1 MKDVYF
7 DRIICMKTIFR
18 LKSFFL
24 IISSLVI
31 SLNLYAEDREVFEEI
46 PPPPSIVDSDYINE
60 PEVTIRKEE
69 DQLIE
74 EYRVNGQLYMI
85 KISPKNAPSYYL
97 YKNHEQSDW
106 VRHDDPT
113 APMIVPQW
121 VLFTF

>member
-1 MKDVYF
+1 
-7 DRIICMKTIFR
+7 MKTIFR

-24 IISSLVI
+24 IISSLMI

-69 DQLIE
+69 DKFLE

-85 KISPKNAPSYYL
+85 KVSPKNAPSYYL
-97 YKNHEQSDW
+97 YKNSESADW
-106 VRHDDPT
+106 VRYDDPT
-113 APMIVPQW
+113 APMNVPRW

>member
-1 MKDVYF
+1 
-7 DRIICMKTIFR
+7 MKTIFR

-24 IISSLVI
+24 IISSLMI

-69 DQLIE
+69 EKFVE

-85 KISPKNAPSYYL
+85 KVSPKNAPSYYL
-97 YKNHEQSDW
+97 YKSNVEADW
-106 VRHDDPT
+106 VRYDDPT
-113 APMIVPQW
+113 APMNVPQW

>member
-1 MKDVYF
+1 M
-7 DRIICMKTIFR
+7 
-18 LKSFFL
+18 
-24 IISSLVI
+24 I

-69 DQLIE
+69 DKFLE

-85 KISPKNAPSYYL
+85 KVSPKNAPSYYL
-97 YKNHEQSDW
+97 YKNSEAADW
-106 VRHDDPT
+106 VRYDDPT
-113 APMIVPQW
+113 APMNVPRW